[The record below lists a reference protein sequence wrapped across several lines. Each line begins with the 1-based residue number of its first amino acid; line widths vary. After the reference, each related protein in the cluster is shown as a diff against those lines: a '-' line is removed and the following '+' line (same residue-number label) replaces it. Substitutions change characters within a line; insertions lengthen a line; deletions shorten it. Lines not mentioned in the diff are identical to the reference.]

1 MVIEQ
6 TIRDYLLTKLQNV
19 PIEVTEPTNA
29 PSKYVVFDVID
40 QGMEDHIWAVTVE
53 FFSYGASV
61 WEASALNEEL
71 KAAMLNI
78 VELDDIFS
86 CRIGGGGSDFNN
98 EQKRYRY
105 RTYFNLYY

>member
-1 MVIEQ
+1 MLIET
-6 TIRDYLLTKLQNV
+6 TIRNYLIEKIPNV
-19 PIEVTEPTNA
+19 PIEVEEPTNA
-29 PSKYVVFDVID
+29 PSKYIVFRVID
-40 QGMEDHIWAVTVE
+40 QGVEDHIWAVTVE

-61 WEASALNEEL
+61 LEASALNEEL

-78 VELDDIFS
+78 AELDDIFS

-105 RTYFNLYY
+105 GTYFNLYY